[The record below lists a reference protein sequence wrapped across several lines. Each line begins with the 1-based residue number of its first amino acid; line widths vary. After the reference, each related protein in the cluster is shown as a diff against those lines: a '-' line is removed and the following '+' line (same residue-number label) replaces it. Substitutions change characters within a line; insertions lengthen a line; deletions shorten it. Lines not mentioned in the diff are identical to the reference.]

1 MDKDFLA
8 QLDRQSNKTIY
19 VRLISLNLDETP
31 IEAIE
36 GRATSGSIN
45 IDGASAIRRTCQISL
60 VADELNI
67 SDYYW
72 SLKTKFKVQ
81 IGVENTINHSP
92 EIIWFD
98 QGIFLITSFSTSYS
112 TNSYTINI
120 SGKDKMCTL
129 NGEMGGVI
137 NSGIALDTYDEIDK
151 DGNIRKIKI
160 TLKQMIFDLVSHY
173 GGEAVQNIIIND
185 LDMSGMEL
193 LEYRYDTPMY
203 LARKAT
209 EPTSYVQA
217 YLDGEIS
224 VWIVKDGFTQKTK
237 LADIPNYDTYGIN
250 GLIDGDQ
257 VAFSNSTDINKC
269 YYIARI
275 DYGEVA
281 GYKEID
287 LIYPTE
293 LSANAGESVVSILD
307 KIKNMLG
314 DYEYFYDLD
323 GRFIFQKKK
332 TYLNTS
338 WNSISTDSE
347 GAIYV
352 DPYFAATP
360 YSYNFTDTTLFTAF
374 NNTPNIANLKNDFTV
389 WGTNKNDLPIHM
401 RYAIDV
407 KPTYYK
413 SIKVLDS
420 ELEDYNAKYGLE
432 TKGQVSV
439 IYWCGNET
447 PANPDSLSIIE
458 CDWREILHQMQKDYY
473 KYNHLDSYRQKV
485 GDANPLHYPNG
496 FTGYEQYYIDIQG
509 FWRYLYTPI
518 DEFQQKNNN
527 SEWNEYYGGAKYQG
541 SSDTEINVATKVIEF
556 AEPASKIPPFE
567 DGTMLGIK
575 LKHGHSTQLLS
586 IQINGTT
593 KPVVA
598 QNGASSIGQLSSGE
612 YLLLCYNS
620 KVNNNNGAWIRI
632 DYPEDKAGWRK
643 AVYEDPSKLVFWFDF
658 LDSADS
664 ELGDYSVKKI
674 GIRPKVENDKDARAI
689 YYGDIPSIVF
699 ESDENDRPN
708 QSGYVYFQVENGN
721 FLSMFSRSTQGK
733 SVKDSIDN
741 LLYNY
746 SYCTES
752 VSITSIPIYYLEPNT
767 LIHVSEP
774 NAGIDGDYIISKLTI
789 PLAYNGTM
797 SITGTKVVP
806 RLY

>member
-1 MDKDFLA
+1 MGKIKKTAYFWTTYSDFMSSLFFVMLVLFVLTIVLLFKRINATETELKKIKEINESIEKIDSTYFEYDSDYKRHTLKNIQVSFNVNSSNIEDIDPNDREHLKKAGQAIVTFMKEA
-8 QLDRQSNKTIY
+8 QRELPSAKY
-19 VRLISLNLDETP
+19 LLI
-31 IEAIE
+31 IE
-36 GRATSGSIN
+36 GQSS
-45 IDGASAIRRTCQISL
+45 
-60 VADELNI
+60 
-67 SDYYW
+67 
-72 SLKTKFKVQ
+72 
-81 IGVENTINHSP
+81 
-92 EIIWFD
+92 
-98 QGIFLITSFSTSYS
+98 
-112 TNSYTINI
+112 
-120 SGKDKMCTL
+120 
-129 NGEMGGVI
+129 
-137 NSGIALDTYDEIDK
+137 
-151 DGNIRKIKI
+151 
-160 TLKQMIFDLVSHY
+160 
-173 GGEAVQNIIIND
+173 
-185 LDMSGMEL
+185 
-193 LEYRYDTPMY
+193 
-203 LARKAT
+203 
-209 EPTSYVQA
+209 
-217 YLDGEIS
+217 
-224 VWIVKDGFTQKTK
+224 
-237 LADIPNYDTYGIN
+237 
-250 GLIDGDQ
+250 
-257 VAFSNSTDINKC
+257 
-269 YYIARI
+269 
-275 DYGEVA
+275 
-281 GYKEID
+281 
-287 LIYPTE
+287 
-293 LSANAGESVVSILD
+293 
-307 KIKNMLG
+307 
-314 DYEYFYDLD
+314 
-323 GRFIFQKKK
+323 
-332 TYLNTS
+332 
-338 WNSISTDSE
+338 
-347 GAIYV
+347 
-352 DPYFAATP
+352 
-360 YSYNFTDTTLFTAF
+360 
-374 NNTPNIANLKNDFTV
+374 
-389 WGTNKNDLPIHM
+389 
-401 RYAIDV
+401 
-407 KPTYYK
+407 
-413 SIKVLDS
+413 
-420 ELEDYNAKYGLE
+420 
-432 TKGQVSV
+432 
-439 IYWCGNET
+439 
-447 PANPDSLSIIE
+447 
-458 CDWREILHQMQKDYY
+458 KDYY